1 MTNTSLLLAAFGIGF
16 VAGLRTMTAPA
27 AVSWAAYLGWL
38 NLRESSLWF
47 MASGIAVTIVSTLA
61 VVEYI
66 VDKLPTT
73 PSRTLLGPLAGRIIM
88 GGFAGACLAVSAGQS
103 FVIGAIP
110 GTIGALVGTYGG
122 YEGRKRLVQ
131 ALKVKDAPIAIL
143 EDLIAIGLACLI
155 VFQRH

>member
-1 MTNTSLLLAAFGIGF
+1 MSDSSLLLAAFGIGF

-27 AVSWAAYLGWL
+27 AVSWAACFGWL

-47 MASGIAVTIVSTLA
+47 MASGIAVAILSTLA

-66 VDKLPTT
+66 TDKLPTT
-73 PSRTLLGPLAGRIIM
+73 PSRTAPGPLVGRIIM
-88 GGFAGACLAVSAGQS
+88 GGFAGVCLALSAGQS
-103 FVIGAIP
+103 FLTGAIP
-110 GTIGALVGTYGG
+110 GAIGGLVGAFGG

-131 ALKVKDAPIAIL
+131 VLKVKDAPVALL

-155 VFQRH
+155 VFRR